1 MADDAVVLKA
11 SLDKRGKTV
20 GSWTKR
26 NVVLRKTELEYTHRF
41 PWTNAV
47 VALSD
52 IINVTERFVRTRSV
66 HWSSNGNP
74 LCNAESDDYV
84 CVCVVCPLL
93 DFNSLGPTKMDF
105 ASSFESTKTRR

>member
-52 IINVTERFVRTRSV
+52 IINVTERFVANTF
-66 HWSSNGNP
+66 
-74 LCNAESDDYV
+74 
-84 CVCVVCPLL
+84 CPLEQQRQ
-93 DFNSLGPTKMDF
+93 PTMQCRK
-105 ASSFESTKTRR
+105 